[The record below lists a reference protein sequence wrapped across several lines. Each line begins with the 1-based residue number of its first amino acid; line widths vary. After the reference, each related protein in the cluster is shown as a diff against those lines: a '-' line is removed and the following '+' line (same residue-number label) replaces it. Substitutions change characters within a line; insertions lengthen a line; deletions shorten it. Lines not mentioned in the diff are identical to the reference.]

1 VLGRAHVGVVDE
13 PDGAVAVWAA
23 LDLGEA
29 DVPER
34 EGRQHLEE
42 HRRALPV
49 VREHDARLEW
59 PVRSRDDGLPRQHH
73 EPRHVP
79 GVVLD
84 AVREHLEPVQLGG
97 AGGRDGGG
105 VAEPRGGDVLGGG
118 RGVVEGLAGDV
129 EAHGVEGELALGERL
144 RVGDDAGEEVPADA
158 REREEAV
165 VDGELDLADD
175 VEAVAE
181 EEVVVPVD
189 AAAEG
194 VLDGEDGAV
203 GDPELDGLE
212 GHLELVAGDG
222 VAGGVGL
229 RRRRLA
235 VCPRDTLVGDAQLAA
250 VHGRGGEVGD
260 GERAREVGDGE
271 QIQVERRRGVVGE
284 GGLDA
289 TVAVAVHPRD
299 SADGGAGGVPVGAGE
314 RGGARR
320 ADGRGSGDVGGA
332 RRGRGFHPPAV
343 SGGEAG
349 AARGWW
355 RERAAS
361 RGEAR
366 RGVV

>member
-1 VLGRAHVGVVDE
+1 M
-13 PDGAVAVWAA
+13 
-23 LDLGEA
+23 
-29 DVPER
+29 
-34 EGRQHLEE
+34 
-42 HRRALPV
+42 
-49 VREHDARLEW
+49 
-59 PVRSRDDGLPRQHH
+59 
-73 EPRHVP
+73 
-79 GVVLD
+79 
-84 AVREHLEPVQLGG
+84 
-97 AGGRDGGG
+97 
-105 VAEPRGGDVLGGG
+105 
-118 RGVVEGLAGDV
+118 
-129 EAHGVEGELALGERL
+129 

-229 RRRRLA
+229 GGGGLA
-235 VCPRDTLVGDAQLAA
+235 VCPRDTLVSDAQLAA

-289 TVAVAVHPRD
+289 VAVHPRG
-299 SADGGAGGVPVGAGE
+299 AIGFGVGGGLPVGAGE
-314 RGGARR
+314 GGGARR
-320 ADGRGSGDVGGA
+320 ADGRGSGDLGGA
-332 RRGRGFHPPAV
+332 RRGQSFHHPADGDGEGWVAGKGGLPP
-343 SGGEAG
+343 SL
-349 AARGWW
+349 
-355 RERAAS
+355 
-361 RGEAR
+361 
-366 RGVV
+366 

>member
-1 VLGRAHVGVVDE
+1 MYSKCLAVPTLASSTSRMGRWRCGRLSILVRLMSRNAKADST
-13 PDGAVAVWAA
+13 
-23 LDLGEA
+23 LKST
-29 DVPER
+29 DVPSLSCANTMLVLNGRSVRGMMGSRASITNRVTFPASSWMPSASTWSPYSSAAR
-34 EGRQHLEE
+34 E
-42 HRRALPV
+42 
-49 VREHDARLEW
+49 DAM
-59 PVRSRDDGLPRQHH
+59 
-73 EPRHVP
+73 
-79 GVVLD
+79 
-84 AVREHLEPVQLGG
+84 A
-97 AGGRDGGG
+97 A
-105 VAEPRGGDVLGGG
+105 PRGGDVLG
-118 RGVVEGLAGDV
+118 
-129 EAHGVEGELALGERL
+129 
-144 RVGDDAGEEVPADA
+144 
-158 REREEAV
+158 
-165 VDGELDLADD
+165 D

-181 EEVVVPVD
+181 EEVVVAVD
-189 AAAEG
+189 AAAEGVLDGEDGAG

>member
-1 VLGRAHVGVVDE
+1 MPSAPLILWIQGPKKIANILVIPDATAEHPEEGGELLYLRQRVLRPDLRHGRLEVDVEHVLEVLGRAHVGVVDE

-105 VAEPRGGDVLGGG
+105 VAEPRGGDVLG
-118 RGVVEGLAGDV
+118 
-129 EAHGVEGELALGERL
+129 
-144 RVGDDAGEEVPADA
+144 
-158 REREEAV
+158 
-165 VDGELDLADD
+165 D

-181 EEVVVPVD
+181 EEVVVAVD
-189 AAAEG
+189 AAAEGVLDGEDGAG

-260 GERAREVGDGE
+260 GRA
-271 QIQVERRRGVVGE
+271 
-284 GGLDA
+284 A
-289 TVAVAVHPRD
+289 
-299 SADGGAGGVPVGAGE
+299 
-314 RGGARR
+314 
-320 ADGRGSGDVGGA
+320 A
-332 RRGRGFHPPAV
+332 RRGR
-343 SGGEAG
+343 
-349 AARGWW
+349 RG
-355 RERAAS
+355 RA
-361 RGEAR
+361 
-366 RGVV
+366 